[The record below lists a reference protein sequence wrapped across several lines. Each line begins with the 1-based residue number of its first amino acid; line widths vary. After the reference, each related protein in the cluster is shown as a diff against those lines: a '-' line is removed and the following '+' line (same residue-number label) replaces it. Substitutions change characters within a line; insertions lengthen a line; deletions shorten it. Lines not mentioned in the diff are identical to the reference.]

1 MEKKSVDKVNLR
13 LGKKGRKKIETHK
26 TIRHSYRPKRILK
39 YFFSFRYY
47 SVSLSPPYKYIST

>member
-26 TIRHSYRPKRILK
+26 TIRHSYRPKIILK
-39 YFFSFRYY
+39 YCFSFRY
-47 SVSLSPPYKYIST
+47 